1 MSTPAILA
9 RRPSLPAIATF
20 VAGSLL
26 LVQVILSARA
36 AIWPRHPPAAVV
48 TPKAAAPRGTAAVGS
63 LFGAEP
69 GAFPAE
75 PSIADDLELTGTI
88 ASARPAEG
96 LAILRRH
103 GQPEHL
109 YASGATLEEGGTL
122 VAVEPLCVLVE
133 ANGTRRRVCL
143 PTGSRGAD
151 GALVAQLAVPASL
164 AGGAPLPRT
173 AEQRRLHPANVPAS
187 RLSEFLHPRPVVIDE
202 HIVGYAVA
210 AIDGSSP
217 LPGVPR
223 GAIIRSING
232 VPLTEGK
239 VAAQMFSSMTSASAA
254 TVVVQTGAGE
264 RTVVVD
270 IEPLVRLAAESNVA
284 P

>member
-1 MSTPAILA
+1 MGALMV
-9 RRPSLPAIATF
+9 L
-20 VAGSLL
+20 
-26 LVQVILSARA
+26 QVIVALRA
-36 AIWPRHPPAAVV
+36 EFKHRSPAAERAPPV
-48 TPKAAAPRGTAAVGS
+48 AAAPPRAAAIES

-69 GAFPAE
+69 GAALAGADLAV
-75 PSIADDLELTGTI
+75 ADDLELTGTI
-88 ASARPAEG
+88 ATARPEQG
-96 LAILRRH
+96 FAILRRR

-109 YASGATLEEGGTL
+109 YASGATLVEGGTL
-122 VAVEPLCVLVE
+122 LEVDMLCAVVG
-133 ANGTRRRVCL
+133 ANGSRRRLCL
-143 PTGSRGAD
+143 PTELGGVGGAALARLASAG
-151 GALVAQLAVPASL
+151 GASA
-164 AGGAPLPRT
+164 GAPLPHT
-173 AEQRRLHPANVPAS
+173 AEQRRLHPSNVPSS
-187 RLSEFLHPRPVVIDE
+187 RLTEFLHPRPVVVDE

-239 VAAQMFSSMTSASAA
+239 VAAQMFSSMTAASAA

-270 IEPLVRLAAESNVA
+270 IEPLVRLAAASDAA